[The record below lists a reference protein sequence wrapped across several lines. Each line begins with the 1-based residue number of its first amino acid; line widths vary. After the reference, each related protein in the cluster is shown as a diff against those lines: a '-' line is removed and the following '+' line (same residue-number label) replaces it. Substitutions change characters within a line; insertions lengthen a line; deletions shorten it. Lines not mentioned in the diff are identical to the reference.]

1 MKKYFLMFATFAA
14 ALTMMSCEKDKGNT
28 GNGGNG
34 GGETNPP
41 TDELKLNL
49 DEAVYYG
56 EKIAADVGYYSMTF
70 VVDGT
75 SNKLRLDMFA
85 SVVDP
90 VSTPKLTAGTYDLGT
105 ITEPTSKTYFVA
117 SNGSDTEGTLY
128 WKEGTAVLV
137 TGGSINVQSAAGGYT
152 IKVNLTAGDE
162 TIEAKYSGSISFD
175 DQRHCSGG
183 TSGSCGGCGS

>member
-14 ALTMMSCEKDKGNT
+14 ALTMMSCEKGTDNGNDDDD
-28 GNGGNG
+28 NQG
-34 GGETNPP
+34 GGT
-41 TDELKLNL
+41 TELKLNL

-90 VSTPKLTAGTYDLGT
+90 VSTP
-105 ITEPTSKTYFVA
+105 
-117 SNGSDTEGTLY
+117 
-128 WKEGTAVLV
+128 
-137 TGGSINVQSAAGGYT
+137 
-152 IKVNLTAGDE
+152 
-162 TIEAKYSGSISFD
+162 
-175 DQRHCSGG
+175 
-183 TSGSCGGCGS
+183 